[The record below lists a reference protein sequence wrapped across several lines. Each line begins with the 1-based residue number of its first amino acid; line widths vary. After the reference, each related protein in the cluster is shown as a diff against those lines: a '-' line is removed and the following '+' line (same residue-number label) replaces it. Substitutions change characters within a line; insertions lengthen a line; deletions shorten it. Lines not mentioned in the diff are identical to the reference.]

1 MKTLSHLDP
10 EIASLTDKEYERL
23 ENTID
28 LIAAENTPPPGIL
41 ELAGSIL
48 NVKTIEGYPGKRFHA
63 GCEYVD
69 QIEQIAIER
78 GKTLFGAEHVNVQ
91 PHSGTSANL
100 AVYFASLNVGDKI
113 LAMSLPHGGH
123 LSHGHRASITSKCFE
138 FYHYT
143 VDEESE
149 IIDYEQI
156 YDLAQKHKPQMLVA
170 GASAYPRLID
180 YKKMHEIAKSVSA
193 YLLVD
198 MAHIAGLVAG
208 QVIPSPVP
216 WSDFVTFTSY
226 KTMMG
231 GRGGIILSN
240 KDFAKKIDSTVFP
253 GIQGTSPVSYIAA
266 KGTCFKMALES
277 PLFSTMQQ
285 RTVDSAKN
293 LAQTLETY
301 GYRIV
306 TGGTDNHQV
315 IVDVGKSNM
324 EAGECENALE
334 KVGIMSNR
342 NFIPSDNTSGNS
354 LSGIRLG
361 TSSLVRRGMDRDI
374 EKVGKLIHNTL
385 SHSPSERDLNIIK
398 QEVYDLCKLY
408 PLYTQI

>member
-1 MKTLSHLDP
+1 METLRHLDP
-10 EIASLTDKEYERL
+10 EMSALADKEHERL

-41 ELAGSIL
+41 ELAGSVL
-48 NVKTIEGYPGKRFHA
+48 NIKTIEGYPGKRFHA

-78 GKTLFGAEHVNVQ
+78 GKSLFGAEHVNVQ

-100 AVYFASLNVGDKI
+100 AVYFASLNVGDRI

-149 IIDYEQI
+149 LIDYEQI
-156 YDLAQKHKPQMLVA
+156 YDLAQKHQPRMIVA

-180 YKKMHEIAKSVSA
+180 YEKMHEIAKSVSA

-208 QVIPSPVP
+208 GVIPSPVP
-216 WSDFVTFTSY
+216 WSDFVTFTGY

-240 KDFAKKIDSTVFP
+240 KDFAKRIDSTVFP
-253 GIQGTSPVSYIAA
+253 GVQGTSPVSSIAA
-266 KGTCFKMALES
+266 KGTCFQMALEN
-277 PLFSTMQQ
+277 PLFSNMQQ
-285 RTVDSAKN
+285 RTVDSAKG
-293 LAQTLETY
+293 LAQTLEHY
-301 GYRIV
+301 GYRMV

-315 IVDVGKSNM
+315 IIDVGQSDM
-324 EAGECENALE
+324 EAGECEDALE

-342 NFIPSDNTSGNS
+342 NLIPSDNPSSNF

-361 TSSLVRRGMDRDI
+361 TSALVRRGMDREI
-374 EKVGKLIHNTL
+374 EKIGELIHNTL
-385 SHSPSERDLNIIK
+385 SRSHSERDVRGIK
-398 QEVYDLCKLY
+398 QEVHDLCKLY
-408 PLYTQI
+408 PIYTQI